1 MPSSSRPPAA
11 ASDAPALS
19 ASQSRFAKFAQ
30 LNVFYNLL
38 VILWGAFVRATGS
51 GAGCGDHWPTCNGE
65 VVPRAPALETV
76 IEFVHRLT
84 SGGALILAVVLVVA
98 AVRVWPKGSMVRRAA
113 GATLGFMVVEALVGA
128 AIVLLQMTA
137 QDDSIGRAVVMGIH
151 LVNTLL
157 LLAAMVLTAWFATG
171 RPVPSISDRRADALL
186 LGLAGVGMLVLGAS
200 GGVTALGDTLFPA
213 DSLAEG
219 LAQDLSPT
227 AHILV
232 RLRVFHPLIAV
243 LVGGYTLVVAML
255 TGLSRAAPTRRAA
268 LVLVGLVIGQVVLGG
283 LNVVLLAPV
292 WMQLLHLLMADL
304 VWITLVLLTVNVLT
318 TSHSTDAQSVHA
330 NSPLA

>member
-1 MPSSSRPPAA
+1 
-11 ASDAPALS
+11 
-19 ASQSRFAKFAQ
+19 
-30 LNVFYNLL
+30 
-38 VILWGAFVRATGS
+38 
-51 GAGCGDHWPTCNGE
+51 
-65 VVPRAPALETV
+65 
-76 IEFVHRLT
+76 
-84 SGGALILAVVLVVA
+84 
-98 AVRVWPKGSMVRRAA
+98 
-113 GATLGFMVVEALVGA
+113 
-128 AIVLLQMTA
+128 
-137 QDDSIGRAVVMGIH
+137 
-151 LVNTLL
+151 
-157 LLAAMVLTAWFATG
+157 
-171 RPVPSISDRRADALL
+171 VPSISDRRADALL
-186 LGLAGVGMLVLGAS
+186 LGVAGVGMLVLGAS

-213 DSLAEG
+213 GSLAEG

-255 TGLSRAAPTRRAA
+255 TGLSRAAPTRRVA

-292 WMQLLHLLMADL
+292 WMQLVHLLMADL

-318 TSHSTDAQSVHA
+318 TSHSPDAQGVPA